1 MFCINCGMQLPD
13 GAQFCLKCGARL
25 GAAPSAAAP
34 APAPAAAPPQ
44 QATFDTQELKCKS
57 CGAPLQPTAGMTIVN
72 CEYCGT
78 AVTLSGAGWKQVMKQ
93 MMVINKIAYDQALDV
108 GKKWLDEGIL
118 RRNVG
123 ARAEVVNTYMKYVP
137 YWVVPTAVD
146 VRYSGTKGSG
156 LGQMK
161 AGAGKGAGGFLKG
174 LGAAALE
181 RSLSGGKQRNVSDRM
196 QKSYNVPVVA
206 VRGLALFELED
217 YEFRPESKA
226 LFDKNKLDKGV
237 EIMGGDVAEQEALDR
252 AKAFASGRT
261 ETEVKARMDYVA
273 SLQTDVVAHEGELLY
288 VPVWF
293 FEYKFK
299 EKNYFALVDGAA
311 ARVMKGER
319 PAISLR

>member
-1 MFCINCGMQLPD
+1 M
-13 GAQFCLKCGARL
+13 GAP
-25 GAAPSAAAP
+25 PSQP
-34 APAPAAAPPQ
+34 APQ
-44 QATFDTQELKCKS
+44 QPATFDTQELKCKS
-57 CGAPLQPTAGMTIVN
+57 CGAPLQPVAGMTIVN

-93 MMVINKIAYDQALDV
+93 MMVMNKVNSDQALEV

-123 ARAEVVNTYMKYVP
+123 ARAEVINTYMKYVP

-146 VRYSGTKGSG
+146 ARYSGTRGSG
-156 LGQMK
+156 LGQIK
-161 AGAGKGAGGFLKG
+161 SGSSKGAGGFLKG
-174 LGAAALE
+174 LAGAAFE
-181 RSLSGGKQRNVSDRM
+181 RQMSGGKQHNVNDRL

-226 LFDKNKLDKGV
+226 LFDKNKLDKGI
-237 EIMGGDVAEQEALDR
+237 EIMGGDITEQEAMDR

-261 ETEVKARMDYVA
+261 EQEVRAKMDYLA
-273 SLQTDVVAHEGELLY
+273 SLQTDVVTHEGELLY

-299 EKNYFALVDGAA
+299 EKNYFALVDGAS